1 MVPGTSEFTAEADVT
16 AHMALY
22 VVDGTVPF
30 AYGSRGM
37 QDVVIPLPVE

>member
-30 AYGSRGM
+30 AYGSRRVFAG
-37 QDVVIPLPVE
+37 QEAVKN